1 MTPGGLTPGG
11 QIPGVKIME
20 KLAIF
25 DVDYTLTK
33 RETLFEFY
41 LFMVKKK
48 PKLLFYIPKGLASG
62 LLYLSG
68 MTDAGYAKLSF
79 MKFIKNIHEDE
90 IKTLVSEFY
99 EKRLSKIFYTDAI
112 DTLKR
117 LKSEGFKIYLIS
129 ASAEFYL
136 NELYNIKEVDKVIGT
151 KFKFTDGYYT
161 GEIIGENNK
170 GEEKVKRLL
179 EVLKEEN
186 IEVDFKSSHMYSDS
200 LSDMPIFKL
209 VGHPFLI
216 NSKKKDHN
224 IEVLHWK

>member
-1 MTPGGLTPGG
+1 
-11 QIPGVKIME
+11 ME

-41 LFMVKKK
+41 MFMLKKK
-48 PKLLFYIPKGLASG
+48 PTLIIHMPKSFGSAILYALG
-62 LLYLSG
+62 LL
-68 MTDAGYAKLSF
+68 DAARAKNNF
-79 MKFIKNIHEDE
+79 MGFIKGIHENE
-90 IKTLVSEFY
+90 IKELVKEFY
-99 EKRLSKIFYTDAI
+99 EKRFSEIFYVDAI
-112 DTLKR
+112 NTLKK
-117 LKSEGFKIYLIS
+117 LKSEGYKVYLIS

-151 KFKFTDGYYT
+151 RFKFVNGYYT

-170 GEEKVKRLL
+170 GEEKVKRLK

-186 IEVDFKSSHMYSDS
+186 VEADFKNSYMYSDS
-200 LSDMPIFKL
+200 LADLPLFKL
-209 VGHPFLI
+209 VGHPYLI
-216 NSKKKDHN
+216 NSKKKYNN